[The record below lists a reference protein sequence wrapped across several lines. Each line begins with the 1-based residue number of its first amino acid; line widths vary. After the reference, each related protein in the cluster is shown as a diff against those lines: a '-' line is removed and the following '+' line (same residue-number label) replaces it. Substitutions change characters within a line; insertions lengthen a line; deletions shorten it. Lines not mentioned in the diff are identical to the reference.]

1 MSATQEPVDRASTET
16 AQVLQFGI
24 GEQDYCIELEYVTE
38 ILDGGEMTT
47 VPNTAAHV
55 EGVMDLRGQT
65 TTIVNP
71 LVLLE
76 GESVDPD
83 ELLTDGGDPSN
94 RVILLDGKLVD
105 GDGAIGYLVSS
116 VSAVIELPINSLD
129 AAGITDSPLFK
140 GVVKQED
147 NDGFLIWLNPEEI
160 TA

>member
-1 MSATQEPVDRASTET
+1 MSATHEPVDGRSTET

-24 GEQDYCIELEYVTE
+24 GQQSYCIELEYVTE

-47 VPNTAAHV
+47 VPNTADHV

-76 GESVDPD
+76 GKSIDPD
-83 ELLTDGGDPSN
+83 ELLTDGGEATK
-94 RVILLDGKLVD
+94 RVILLDKKLID

-116 VSAVIELPINSLD
+116 VSAVMELPIDSLD

-147 NDGFLIWLNPEEI
+147 NNDFLIWLNPEEI